1 MTMFFE
7 NGEEQLMTNFMTQ
20 SYEESTG
27 EDNSLLLK
35 YVRQLS
41 NSSTIENFNEVT
53 LDPVDWKSTREQA
66 HRMLDTSLD
75 FLENSR
81 QRPAWLP
88 LPTETRQRL
97 TTETLPREGKCLKE
111 VCDDITN
118 DVLPYCGGN
127 THPRFWGWVHGSGT
141 VGGLI
146 AEMMTATMNS
156 NVGLCSHS
164 GVLIERQVIQWMVD
178 LFQFP
183 HETSGGV
190 IVSGTSMA
198 ALMCL
203 AVARC
208 HTLSKIREKGLVSL
222 GVQLVAYC
230 SRETHVCIAKAMEML
245 GLGNEAL
252 RLVPVNSQFQ
262 IDIPSLK
269 SMIERDRKDGLIPF
283 CIVGNAGTVSTGA
296 FDDLKSLSII
306 AKENHIWFHVDG
318 AFGSFVVLDETRRNL
333 IDGLSEADS
342 LAFDFHKWLHVPYA
356 AGCVLLRNFQKLQDT
371 FSSTRHYLT
380 GTKRGFAG
388 DMPWFSDLS
397 IELSRPCRAL
407 KVWFTI
413 KEHGMN
419 KLGQTIQNNCDQAQY
434 LANLLMKYDF
444 IQVFTPVSL
453 NIVNFRVEPHELK
466 HMDSITLDAF
476 NDEIVNDLQEKG
488 IAVPSTARIH
498 AKNLATTQYD
508 RLYYVANQRVLIT

>member
-1 MTMFFE
+1 
-7 NGEEQLMTNFMTQ
+7 MTNLFEDEFMERFNDYMKR
-20 SYEESTG
+20 SYDENIL
-27 EDNSLLLK
+27 EDNSLLLNSID
-35 YVRQLS
+35 QLLT
-41 NSSTIENFNEVT
+41 NDIKKNDNESLSVT
-53 LDPVDWKSTREQA
+53 LDPIDWKSTRAQA
-66 HRMLDTSLD
+66 HQMLDISLD
-75 FLENSR
+75 FLEKSR
-81 QRPAWLP
+81 ERPAWLP
-88 LPTETRQRL
+88 LPQEVRQRL
-97 TTETLPREGKCLKE
+97 TTENLPNEGKSLEE
-111 VCDDITN
+111 VCEDITN

-183 HETSGGV
+183 KETSGGI

-198 ALMCL
+198 ALICL
-203 AVARC
+203 AVAR
-208 HTLSKIREKGLVSL
+208 HHALDKIREKGLISL
-222 GVQLVAYC
+222 GIQFVAYC
-230 SRETHVCIAKAMEML
+230 STQTHVCIAKAMELL

-252 RLVPVNSQFQ
+252 RLIPVNDQFQ
-262 IDIPSLK
+262 IDIESLK
-269 SMIERDRKDGLIPF
+269 TMIKEDREKGFIPF

-296 FDDLKSLSII
+296 FDDLQSLSSV
-306 AKENHIWFHVDG
+306 AKENDIWFHIDG
-318 AFGSFVVLDETRRNL
+318 AFGSFIVLDKTRQNL
-333 IDGLSEADS
+333 INGLNQADS

-356 AGCVLLRNFQKLQDT
+356 AGCLLVRNMKKLQET
-371 FSSTRHYLT
+371 FSSPRHYLV

-388 DMPWFSDLS
+388 DTPWFCDMS

-419 KLGQTIQNNCDQAQY
+419 KLGESIKNNCDQAQY
-434 LANLLMKYDF
+434 LANLLSKYEF
-444 IQVFTPVSL
+444 IHVFSPVSL
-453 NIVNFRVEPHELK
+453 NIVNFRLK
-466 HMDSITLDAF
+466 PNRLKDLDEEQLDVF

-488 IAVPSTARIH
+488 IAIKLNNALIFFLLKGDV
-498 AKNLATTQYD
+498 
-508 RLYYVANQRVLIT
+508 YVKAING